1 MTHISVAPLTPQEE
15 AELFKNIVISD
26 IKGSISEEEKEVLY
40 NNIPFWNYTLQ
51 TIRRDMEL
59 QLSCQKAKVK
69 LQKHALLN
77 ASEQDSLS
85 IKSFLDDQE
94 KWRMGALK
102 FLSNIEK
109 KSLYVKLILT
119 GKDLP
124 ISS

>member
-1 MTHISVAPLTPQEE
+1 MTQISVAPLTPQEE
-15 AELFKNIVISD
+15 TELFKNIVISD
-26 IKGSISEEEKEVLY
+26 IKSSISEEEKEILY
-40 NNIPFWNYTLQ
+40 NNIPLWNYTLQ

-69 LQKHALLN
+69 LQKQALLN